1 MRHIGLEPTR
11 LASPDPKSGAAT
23 NYANAA
29 KSAAKLHKKID
40 MTKYLDKK
48 ITIYPLSNGIRLV
61 HRRTLSQIAYTG
73 VMVGAGTRDE
83 YQAEN
88 GMAHFIEH
96 TLFKG
101 TEKRSARQLIDRI
114 ENVGG
119 ELNAYTTKEE
129 TAFYA
134 ATLPNYVGRT
144 MELLSDMLFHPAF
157 PKAEVE
163 KERQVIYDE
172 IESYNDSP
180 SELIYDDFESLIFDG
195 YSIARPV
202 LGTRRTLRYFTAD
215 KARRFM
221 RETYTPDRMVLF
233 VLADLPFQKV
243 QAYAERF
250 FGESPYVL
258 PTVRSSSQESS
269 EGVSLLCTSFRTPYD
284 ENARVRETPVNY
296 SPQTADFHRHTHQ
309 THVMLGGRAYPIGH
323 NKQLALYLLNNI
335 LGGGSIS
342 SRLNMSLR
350 EQRGLVYTVESQY
363 TPLSDTGYWSV
374 YFATDPENREECI
387 RLVYEELRR
396 FRETELTPSALH
408 RALCQIRGQ
417 MAVSADNSEN
427 AALAMAKQ
435 VLHTGNAFTW
445 QDSLDVMRTFTP
457 AFLRETAN
465 EVFAPESISLLQY
478 L

>member
-1 MRHIGLEPTR
+1 
-11 LASPDPKSGAAT
+11 
-23 NYANAA
+23 
-29 KSAAKLHKKID
+29 
-40 MTKYLDKK
+40 MTKEKDKK
-48 ITIYPLSNGIRLV
+48 ITIYTLSNGIRVV
-61 HRRTLSQIAYTG
+61 HRRTFSHIAYTG

-83 YQAEN
+83 EAAEN

-144 MELLSDMLFHPAF
+144 MELLADMLFHPAF
-157 PKAEVE
+157 PKDEVD

-180 SELIYDDFESLIFDG
+180 SELIYDDFENLIFDG

-202 LGTRRTLRYFTAD
+202 LGTRKTLRYFTAE

-221 RETYTPDRMVLF
+221 RETYTPERMVVF
-233 VLADLPFQKV
+233 VLADIPFEKV
-243 QAYAERF
+243 LRYAERYF
-250 FGESPYVL
+250 LSTDIRAPY
-258 PTVRSSSQESS
+258 SIS
-269 EGVSLLCTSFRTPYD
+269 
-284 ENARVRETPVNY
+284 RVRETPANY
-296 SPQTADFHRHTHQ
+296 SPQTAEYHRHTHQ

-323 NKQLALYLLNNI
+323 PRQLALYLINNI

-342 SRLNMSLR
+342 SRLNMSIR
-350 EQRGLVYTVESQY
+350 EQKGLVYTVESQY

-387 RLVYEELRR
+387 RLVHQELQR
-396 FRETELTPSALH
+396 FRETELTPAALH

-427 AALAMAKQ
+427 AALSMAKQ
-435 VLHTGNAFTW
+435 VLHTGKAVTW
-445 QDSLDVMRTFTP
+445 QDSLSEMQTYTP
-457 AFLRETAN
+457 AFLRETAE
-465 EVFAPESISLLQY
+465 EVFSTDGISLLQY
-478 L
+478 I

>member
-1 MRHIGLEPTR
+1 
-11 LASPDPKSGAAT
+11 
-23 NYANAA
+23 
-29 KSAAKLHKKID
+29 
-40 MTKYLDKK
+40 MTKEKDKK
-48 ITIYPLSNGIRLV
+48 ITIYTLSNGIRLV

-157 PKAEVE
+157 PKAEVD

-180 SELIYDDFESLIFDG
+180 SELIYDDFENLIFDG

-215 KARRFM
+215 KARLFM
-221 RETYTPDRMVLF
+221 RETYTPDRMVVF
-233 VLADLPFQKV
+233 VLADLPFSKV

-250 FGESPYVL
+250 FG
-258 PTVRSSSQESS
+258 
-269 EGVSLLCTSFRTPYD
+269 GVSTPY
-284 ENARVRETPVNY
+284 NIIARTREVPAMYTPK
-296 SPQTADFHRHTHQ
+296 TADFHRHTHQ

-387 RLVYEELRR
+387 RLVYEEFHR

-445 QDSLDVMRTFTP
+445 QDSLDMMRTFTP

>member
-1 MRHIGLEPTR
+1 MKE
-11 LASPDPKSGAAT
+11 K
-23 NYANAA
+23 
-29 KSAAKLHKKID
+29 
-40 MTKYLDKK
+40 DKK
-48 ITIYPLSNGIRLV
+48 TTIFTLSNGIRVV
-61 HRRTLSQIAYTG
+61 HSSTLSQIAYTG

-83 YQAEN
+83 EAAEN

-144 MELLSDMLFHPAF
+144 MELLADMLFHPAF

-221 RETYTPDRMVLF
+221 RETYTPDRMVVF
-233 VLADLPFQKV
+233 VLADIPSEKV
-243 QAYAERF
+243 LRYAERYF
-250 FGESPYVL
+250 
-258 PTVRSSSQESS
+258 SS
-269 EGVSLLCTSFRTPYD
+269 TPYI
-284 ENARVRETPVNY
+284 NASTSARTRVTPSIY
-296 SPQTADFHRHTHQ
+296 TPQAADYHRHTHQ

-323 NKQLALYLLNNI
+323 KNQLALYLLNNI

-342 SRLNMSLR
+342 SRLNMAIR
-350 EQRGLVYTVESQY
+350 EQKGLVYTVESQY

-387 RLVYEELRR
+387 RLIHEELQR
-396 FRETELTPSALH
+396 FRETELTASALH

-435 VLHTGNAFTW
+435 VLHTNRVTTW
-445 QDSLDVMRTFTP
+445 QQSLEVMQTFTP
-457 AFLRETAN
+457 AFLRETA
-465 EVFAPESISLLQY
+465 EEIFGPDTISVLQY